1 MSLVNYIDLLDLRSW
16 LLFNVNLIYL
26 LGVAKPKKE
35 RDAVAVTHALTLAL
49 RRLSESR
56 GE

>member
-26 LGVAKPKKE
+26 LAVAKPKKE
-35 RDAVAVTHALTLAL
+35 RDIVGVTHALTLAL
-49 RRLSESR
+49 RRLKECR